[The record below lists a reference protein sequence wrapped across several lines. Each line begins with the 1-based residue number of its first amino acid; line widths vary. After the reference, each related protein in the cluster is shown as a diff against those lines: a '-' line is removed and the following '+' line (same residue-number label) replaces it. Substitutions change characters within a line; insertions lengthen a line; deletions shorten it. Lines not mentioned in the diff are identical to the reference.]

1 MLSSYDGRKRLW
13 RYETP
18 TTVSLNKASLKA
30 QQGRDTINLISLINN
45 ACSLNRCSSKPII
58 IM

>member
-13 RYETP
+13 KYETP

-30 QQGRDTINLISLINN
+30 QQGRDTIDLISLINN
-45 ACSLNRCSSKPII
+45 ACSVGSNLNQLPIV
-58 IM
+58 M